1 MLSRVHS
8 SAIIGVDAKPVEV
21 ECDITN
27 NLPALIIVGLGGKA
41 VNEAKDRIR
50 SAINNSGLKI
60 PPKRIT
66 INLAPADMPKDG
78 TGYDLGIAVSILVT
92 SKQID
97 AQNGSL
103 FIGELGLN
111 GELRPIKGVL
121 SSLIMAKSSGMHTAY
136 IPIANLSEAKLVDNI
151 NLIGVSNLRELYL
164 HLSGAQPIDVTTPDF
179 KPFKRQPGHFIID
192 EIYGQDYA
200 KRAMMIAVAGNHN
213 ILFTGPPGTGKSLLA
228 KSAHQLLPLP
238 NKEDSLEIM
247 KIHSVVHSASLVTI
261 ERPFRSPHH
270 SSSLSS
276 LIGGGSRIRPGELS
290 LSHKGVLFLD
300 ELPEFHR
307 DALEALRQPLE
318 DHSIHISRVKG
329 VVKLPADF
337 MLIASRN
344 PCPCGYYGDETKR
357 CRCND
362 SIRARYSSKLSGPL
376 LDRFDISLNISRV
389 DDEVLAAKST
399 GIGGAKIAKEIMRI
413 RSTQE
418 KRLGSGRT
426 NSRLRNQEIEMYCIL
441 NSESKQLMKRSVNTL
456 NLSTRGYMK
465 TLRVAR
471 TIADAENYDQIAASH
486 IAEALSYRII
496 N

>member
-1 MLSRVHS
+1 MLSSVQS
-8 SAIIGVDAKPVEV
+8 SAVIGVDAKSVEI

-27 NLPALIIVGLGGKA
+27 NLPALIIVGLGSKA

-50 SAINNSGLKI
+50 SAIQNSGLKI

-78 TGYDLGIAVSILVT
+78 TGYDLGIAVSILAT
-92 SKQID
+92 SKQIEQPQD
-97 AQNGSL
+97 SL
-103 FIGELGLN
+103 FIGELGLT
-111 GELRPIKGVL
+111 GELRPITGVL
-121 SSLIMAKSSGMHTAY
+121 SSLIMAKASGMHTAY
-136 IPIANLSEAKLVDNI
+136 IPYSNLMEANLVDDI
-151 NLIGVSNLRELYL
+151 KLIGVSTLRELYL
-164 HLSGAQPIDVTTPDF
+164 HLCGVKPIGVTSPNF
-179 KPFKRQPGHFIID
+179 EPPSRQLKHFILD

-200 KRAMMIAVAGNHN
+200 KRALMIAVAGNHN

-228 KSAHQLLPLP
+228 KSAHQLLPVP
-238 NKEDSLEIM
+238 NKEDLLEIM
-247 KIHSVVHSASLVTI
+247 KVHSVVHPAGLTPI

-276 LIGGGSRIRPGELS
+276 LIGGGTRIRPGELS

-318 DHSIHISRVKG
+318 DHSIHISRAKG

-337 MLIASRN
+337 MLIASKN
-344 PCPCGYYGDETKR
+344 PCPCGYFGDEIKQ

-376 LDRFDISLNISRV
+376 LDRFDISLNVSRV
-389 DDEVLAAKST
+389 DDEALASKS
-399 GIGGAKIAKEIMRI
+399 IGTDGAKIAEEIMLI

-426 NSRLRNQEIEMYCIL
+426 NSRLSNQEIEKYCVL
-441 NSESKQLMKRSVNTL
+441 DAESKQLMRSSMSS
-456 NLSTRGYMK
+456 LSLSARGYMK

-471 TIADAENYDQIAASH
+471 TIADAENQDQISASH
-486 IAEALSYRII
+486 IAEALSYRITD
-496 N
+496 